1 LTCTQSCDFFFV
13 GVGLGVG
20 VGVCVGV
27 GVGVVA
33 VGVGVGDELAAGVG
47 LLDGVG
53 VGEGAGSELACALGV
68 GTGVAEG
75 VGDADGAADAE
86 GLDAAGDE
94 LCIVT
99 AAAKVAPI
107 GRPLRALTVAAGRVA
122 HGPAAAAGLTRAFWY
137 ARATAFW
144 YARATAFWYARATAW
159 WEELLPTRNSPT
171 MRPKMVTPNA
181 TNRARRSITDTISP
195 PCRPARGYRPSPP

>member
-27 GVGVVA
+27 GVGVVG

-47 LLDGVG
+47 LLEGVG

-94 LCIVT
+94 LCMVI
-99 AAAKVAPI
+99 AAAKVTPI
-107 GRPLRALTVAAGRVA
+107 RCPLRALTVAAGRVA

-137 ARATAFW
+137 ARATA
-144 YARATAFWYARATAW
+144 W

-171 MRPKMVTPNA
+171 MRPTIVTPNA

-195 PCRPARGYRPSPP
+195 PCRPARGYRPSP